1 MLNKLERALGKYA
14 IPNLMRYL
22 IGGYVLG
29 YFFDVGKPHYQCKLS
44 DLYDPRALLYYP

>member
-1 MLNKLERALGKYA
+1 MNQHNGLRRKLEKYA

-29 YFFDVGKPHYQCKLS
+29 YF
-44 DLYDPRALLYYP
+44 LLTGSCYP